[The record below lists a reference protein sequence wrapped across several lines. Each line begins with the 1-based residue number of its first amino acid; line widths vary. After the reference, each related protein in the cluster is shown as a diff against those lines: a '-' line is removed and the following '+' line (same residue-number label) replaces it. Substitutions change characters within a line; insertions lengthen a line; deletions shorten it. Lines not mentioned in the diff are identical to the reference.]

1 MKKILLFSL
10 VAGLI
15 ACTDS
20 AQQSDAT
27 SGDERAERSAEL
39 READERDGR
48 GDQDAFEDRRRPR
61 QSTDESA
68 EVDETGAELT
78 HDRSGCA
85 PAGCSGQICAEAGA
99 DIMPTCEFRPEYACY
114 QQTACERQPSGEC
127 GWTETEELRECIRSA
142 GSQRAVLE

>member
-1 MKKILLFSL
+1 MMKKILLFSL

-39 READERDGR
+39 READERD
-48 GDQDAFEDRRRPR
+48 DEIKDRRRPR
-61 QSTDESA
+61 QSSDEGA
-68 EVDETGAELT
+68 EVDEAGAELT

-99 DIMPTCEFRPEYACY
+99 EIMTTCEFRPEYACY

-127 GWTETEELRECIRSA
+127 GWTETEELKECLRSA